1 MQHLLA
7 RARWDAD
14 GVRDDVAAANTPA
27 ITDTS
32 RSWPDA
38 CSGGEVDEEF
48 LRADPVIDGLAWR

>member
-7 RARWDAD
+7 RARWAAD

-32 RSWPDA
+32 IQELAGRVL
-38 CSGGEVDEEF
+38 GGEVDEEF
-48 LRADPVIDGLAWR
+48 LRADPVIDGLA